1 MDFGIPG
8 LRYQANYLSE
18 QEQEALLKKIDV
30 QIWLAELK
38 RRVQH
43 YGYKYDYR
51 KRAIDSSMA
60 LGNLPDW
67 LTELAA
73 KVHQAA
79 FLPVLADQVI
89 VNEYYPGQGI
99 GAHVDCEPCFGDVV
113 VSISL
118 GSACVMDLRHLKDKR
133 HVPILLEP
141 GSLLMLSG
149 EARYGWTH
157 GIVGRYEDVHEGKS
171 LKRGRRVSV
180 TLRTVIIDALQKS

>member
-1 MDFGIPG
+1 MDLGIPG
-8 LRYQANYLSE
+8 LRYQANYLSA
-18 QEQEALLKKIDV
+18 QEQENLLRLVDA
-30 QIWLAELK
+30 QIWLSELK

-67 LTELAA
+67 LAQLAA
-73 KVHQAA
+73 KVNQDG

-141 GSLLMLSG
+141 GSLLMLAS
-149 EARYGWTH
+149 ESRYGWTH
-157 GIVGRYEDVHEGKS
+157 GIVGRAEDVHEGKTI
-171 LKRGRRVSV
+171 KRGRRVSV
-180 TLRTVIIDALQKS
+180 TLRTVIVDVPQKS

>member
-1 MDFGIPG
+1 MDYGIPG

-18 QEQEALLKKIDV
+18 TEQQALLRQIDA
-30 QIWLAELK
+30 QIWLTELK

-51 KRAIDSSMA
+51 KRAIDHSMA

-67 LTELAA
+67 LAQLAE
-73 KVHQAA
+73 KVQQAGY
-79 FLPVLADQVI
+79 LPVVADQVI
-89 VNEYYPGQGI
+89 VNEYFPGQGI
-99 GAHVDCEPCFGDVV
+99 GAHVDCEPCFGDVI

-118 GSACVMDLRHLKDKR
+118 GSACVMDLRHLENKR

-149 EARYGWTH
+149 EARYRWTH
-157 GIVGRYEDVHEGKS
+157 GIAARYEDVYAGNV

-180 TLRTVIIDALQKS
+180 TLRTVILETAT